1 MRYLVVLGLILISTV
16 LFTSAGKKYKCGPI
30 VKKHNCECKAKSAGQ
45 LKLEDGKLLMCDGSE
60 YKPLQFEMPTPK
72 NSRANPAYSCKEIM
86 EEDAA
91 ADDGI
96 YWLTFKSD
104 PSVFPVYCDMSN
116 GGWTMIFKA
125 VSGAKESAFNTFNSG
140 ETLAENDMSALDV
153 TNQHLGD
160 YKSRIILK
168 WAEFA
173 ASEAK
178 VVLYED
184 GSAVKKLFFDATGTD
199 KLNWFSKDKLKE
211 PLPWENVK
219 SEEQNSFSI
228 QGLTNRNFF
237 INRNY
242 GGCHV
247 DSGWLCITSTP
258 CEWEKRYG
266 VNAVLYSTLAT
277 HTNWNTEANVA
288 KADVLAVFLR

>member
-1 MRYLVVLGLILISTV
+1 MS
-16 LFTSAGKKYKCGPI
+16 
-30 VKKHNCECKAKSAGQ
+30 
-45 LKLEDGKLLMCDGSE
+45 
-60 YKPLQFEMPTPK
+60 
-72 NSRANPAYSCKEIM
+72 
-86 EEDAA
+86 
-91 ADDGI
+91 
-96 YWLTFKSD
+96 FKSVRNEVHLFQVLTKFSFHIQVI
-104 PSVFPVYCDMSN
+104 PVFFQFTVTCLMEFAR
-116 GGWTMIFKA
+116 WTMIFKA
-125 VSGAKESAFNTFNSG
+125 VSGAKESAFYTFNSG

-184 GSAVKKLFFDATGTD
+184 GSAVKKLFFDATGTN
-199 KLNWFSKDKLKE
+199 KLNWFTKYQLKE
-211 PLPWENVK
+211 PLPWRNVK
-219 SEEQNSFSI
+219 TEVQNSFSI

-247 DSGWLCITSTP
+247 DTGWLCITSYP
-258 CEWEKRYG
+258 CKWEKRYG
-266 VNAVLYSTLAT
+266 VNAVLYSKLAI
-277 HTNWNTEANVA
+277 HTNWNTEG
-288 KADVLAVFLR
+288 